1 MPRCAG
7 PEYVGGEDA
16 EFLYFE
22 TTSKQAARLT
32 SFGNVPLLL
41 ISQDPDRQWD
51 GMTAKAIVEL
61 PVWSREQQALKSLSP
76 LSWRVI
82 ARGAGHGVQHDRLD
96 VVVAEMTGLI
106 GYLRGGP
113 TPPFGSTVIE

>member
-1 MPRCAG
+1 MRVILGGRQNRCAAI
-7 PEYVGGEDA
+7 PSLKISYC
-16 EFLYFE
+16 
-22 TTSKQAARLT
+22 LT
-32 SFGNVPLLL
+32 WIN
-41 ISQDPDRQWD
+41 
-51 GMTAKAIVEL
+51 AEL
-61 PVWSREQQALKSLSP
+61 PVWVREQEAVKSLSP

-96 VVVAEMTGLI
+96 VVVAEMTCLI